1 MEKQKKEVPIYDLS
15 VTQSNPLVEALY
27 PRTVKKSGR
36 EVDIDTKVTTRAHKV
51 SRLIVSLVNPNDDNL
66 RLYKV
71 DIAALKAYLGY
82 KPDFPNGKFYQDLR
96 DIAIRLNTQP
106 IEIRPEPK
114 RVITAFF
121 ISSYELNYK
130 TGEVI
135 FEISAQLKPF
145 LLQLKQNF
153 TSFHL
158 ANIPRLSS
166 GYSIRLYELLYQYKT
181 IGKRK
186 FEDIEHL
193 QKMIGSNYE
202 KYSHFKARVL
212 EPTKKDIESHTDISF
227 DYEELKTG
235 RKITG
240 LLFRIHNN
248 KQNTDVE
255 SDQNLVSALNTEG
268 VGVGQILQKE
278 LKKLG
283 IRSEQ
288 IEQYIRQGFEIINDP
303 AKRTDA
309 QKRCNNIEQYYQEK
323 IELLRTSKDK
333 KANPAGFLVKALQED
348 WVNTKSTQK
357 DIEPT
362 KQNKSESLQSNKK
375 DLEKQEYALK
385 KKINQNLQPILEDLF
400 KTEDIM
406 NQIFE
411 LVMLEQAET
420 SLLARTIRQHESSRI
435 AYEKNPAL
443 KSMMNQKIQAT
454 HPDYFT
460 SLGADIAALKSIQ
473 KMLNE

>member
-82 KPDFPNGKFYQDLR
+82 KPDFPNGKFYRDLR

-212 EPTKKDIESHTDISF
+212 EPTKKDIQSHTDISF
-227 DYEELKTG
+227 DYDELKTG
-235 RKITG
+235 KKVTG
-240 LLFRIHNN
+240 LLFRIYNN

-255 SDQNLVSALNTEG
+255 GDQKPIFAPNTEG
-268 VGVGQILQKE
+268 VGEESILQKE

-288 IEQYIRQGFEIINDP
+288 IEQYIQQGFEIVKDP
-303 AKRTDA
+303 AKKIEA
-309 QKRCNNIEQYYQEK
+309 QKRCGNIEQYYQEK
-323 IELLRTSKDK
+323 IEFLKASKDK

-348 WVNTKSTQK
+348 WANPKSAPK
-357 DIEPT
+357 DVEPK
-362 KQNKSESLQSNKK
+362 KQSKSEIFQTEKR

-385 KKINQNLQPILEDLF
+385 KKINQNLQPILLDLF
-400 KTEDIM
+400 NNEDIL
-406 NQIFE
+406 NQTFE
-411 LVMLEQAET
+411 LVMLEQAEA
-420 SLLARTIRQHESSRI
+420 SLLARTIRQYETSRI

-443 KSMMNQKIQAT
+443 KSMMNQKLQAT

-460 SLGADIAALKSIQ
+460 SLNADIAALKAIQ
-473 KMLNE
+473 KMLKE